1 MAPSFPSHR
10 RRAGAAL
17 ASLLLPAALLVA
29 ADPAGAVVASCAGT
43 PQDFNGDGFADFA
56 VGEVDG
62 GATHGGKVHVFYGT
76 ASGPTFTGSG
86 DAPDDQVFQQ
96 GVGGVPGVD
105 AAGDGFGATVT
116 AGDLNDDGCADL
128 AIGAPGN
135 NRRVGSVTVLYGSP
149 GTGLRTTGAQFLS
162 QDSIAAG
169 EARFGEQFGASIAV
183 GDLDDDGVE
192 DLAVGAPF
200 DIVEVPGGADQGA
213 VAVFYGATTGVGRST
228 RADVLVDQN
237 DATVPGTAEDGDA
250 FGYAVAAGDVTGDSI
265 DDLVVGAPGENGS
278 GLVSLLPGSATGVGA
293 TAGTGWS
300 QSTPGVPG
308 ASETDDS
315 FGETVTLGD
324 ITGDGAPDVLIGAP
338 GENVG
343 RGAVTILLSDG
354 TTHAVGVAGAQA
366 FSQST
371 AGVDGAAGVADD
383 FGFAIAVADL
393 DSDSYGDVA
402 IGTPGDDI
410 GAVVGAGSVTVL
422 RGSAAGATL
431 AGYGG
436 ARISQESVGV
446 PGGAESGDGFGFA
459 VSGAGIRNT
468 GVDDLL
474 VGVPGETLGAVSE
487 AGLTLI
493 LPGRTTGPSGV
504 GSSEV
509 EADKLNVAG
518 GRTTNGHWGF
528 SLD

>member
-1 MAPSFPSHR
+1 MAPRSPSRR

-17 ASLLLPAALLVA
+17 ASFVLPAALLVA
-29 ADPAGAVVASCAGT
+29 AGPAGAAVSTCDGT
-43 PQDFNGDGFADFA
+43 PQDFNGDGFADVA
-56 VGEVDG
+56 IGEVDG
-62 GATHGGKVHVFYGT
+62 GAAHGGKVHVFYGT
-76 ASGPTFTGSG
+76 ASGLTFTGSG

-116 AGDLNDDGCADL
+116 AGDLDDDGCADL

-149 GTGLRTTGAQFLS
+149 GVGLRTTGAQFLS
-162 QDSIAAG
+162 QDTVAVG
-169 EARFGEQFGASIAV
+169 QARVGEQFGASIAV

-192 DLAVGAPF
+192 DLAVGAPY
-200 DIVEVPGGADQGA
+200 DVVDGGTDQGA
-213 VAVFYGATTGVGRST
+213 VAVFYGATTGVGRSA
-228 RADVLVDQN
+228 RADVILDQD
-237 DATVPGTAEDGDA
+237 DAAVPGVAEDGDA
-250 FGYAVAAGDVTGDSI
+250 FGYAVGAGDVTGDAV

-278 GLVSLLPGSATGVGA
+278 GLVTLLPGSATGVGV

-354 TTHAVGVAGAQA
+354 TTHVVGVAGAQA
-366 FSQST
+366 VSQST
-371 AGVDGAAGVADD
+371 VGVDGVAAVADT

-410 GAVVGAGSVTVL
+410 GAIVGAGSVTVL
-422 RGSAAGATL
+422 RGSAAGATV

-436 ARISQESVGV
+436 ARISQSTVGV

-459 VSGAGIRNT
+459 VSGAGIRGT

-474 VGVPGETLGAVSE
+474 VGVPGETLGAVPE
-487 AGLTLI
+487 AGLTL
-493 LPGRTTGPSGV
+493 LVPGRTTGPSGV
-504 GSSEV
+504 GSSVV
-509 EADKLNVAG
+509 EADGLNVAG

-528 SLD
+528 ALD